1 MTPLETY
8 LRQRLQRQTL
18 LLMTH
23 VVVGYPSLDAN
34 MAMLEAMQ
42 RAEVDVVEF

>member
-8 LRQRLQRQTL
+8 LRQRLQRKKL

-23 VVVGYPSLDAN
+23 AVVVAT
-34 MAMLEAMQ
+34 AT
-42 RAEVDVVEF
+42 